1 MIIKTQR
8 NILIYV
14 WKLDSGP
21 ETGRKNQ
28 SNTWSS
34 SHRTQNT
41 RIWGRIPLLGEAK
54 MILQRSLLSLS
65 LLGLLVLVLSQ
76 HSLAESREDKF
87 KRQHVD
93 SGAKRDPG
101 RKYCDRMM
109 RKRGMTI
116 PICKSTNTFVRE
128 SYHRIQRICHEA
140 KTPCANRSMHNC
152 YKSNKPLRITV
163 CREKGTSTPPKCK
176 YRMQNTKKQV
186 TVACDGNPL
195 KPVHLE

>member
-1 MIIKTQR
+1 MSGNWTQDQR
-8 NILIYV
+8 QVGRTSPIP
-14 WKLDSGP
+14 GHP
-21 ETGRKNQ
+21 HTG
-28 SNTWSS
+28 
-34 SHRTQNT
+34 HRTQEF
-41 RIWGRIPLLGEAK
+41 GIPLLGEAK

-128 SYHRIQRICHEA
+128 SYHRIQRICHQA
-140 KTPCANRSMHNC
+140 KTPCANPYMHNC
-152 YKSNKPLRITV
+152 YKSNKPLRITECHV
-163 CREKGTSTPPKCK
+163 LGGSKPGKCR

-186 TVACDGNPL
+186 TVACEGKPL